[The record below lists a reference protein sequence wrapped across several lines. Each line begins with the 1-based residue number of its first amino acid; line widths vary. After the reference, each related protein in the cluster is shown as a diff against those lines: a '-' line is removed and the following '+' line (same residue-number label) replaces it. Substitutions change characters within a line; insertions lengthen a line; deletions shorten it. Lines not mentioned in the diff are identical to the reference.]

1 MKNERWI
8 ADALRQLSEQDLQRQ
23 LPPETPPVPRRTT
36 VNFSSNDYLG
46 LRRNPDV
53 IRTAM
58 AYLRRFGTSA
68 GASRLLSGSLECHR
82 ELEELLAQ
90 FKGYPAS
97 LLFGSGY
104 LANCGVVPALVGR
117 GDVVVADRLVH
128 ASLVDSI
135 LLSGARLLRFRHND
149 PEHLD
154 ALLDRSV
161 GRRKLVVTESVFSMD
176 GDVAPLKEVVSVAVR
191 HGAMVFVDEAHATG
205 IFGREG
211 SGLVC
216 AESLCESV
224 NISMGTLSK
233 ALASYGGFVC
243 CSSAMKDFLIN
254 RARTFI
260 YSTALP
266 PPAAGAAIAA
276 LKWLKRHPD
285 AGSLLLRRASLFRRR
300 LASAGLNVGS
310 GQSQIVPLI
319 VGDNQNALVLAERL
333 RREGLLVRAIRPPT
347 VPPGTSRVRFSITLQ
362 MSPETLQECADIIIK
377 AAQDIGLV

>member
-53 IRTAM
+53 IRTAV

-154 ALLDRSV
+154 ALLDKSV

-266 PPAAGAAIAA
+266 PSAAGAAIAA
-276 LKWLKRHPD
+276 LNQTP
-285 AGSLLLRRASLFRRR
+285 SRRR
-300 LASAGLNVGS
+300 LPPVAPRIIIPQAPCLRRTQRGVRPKPDCAPHCRRQSECLGPGRTPASRRFVGPCYQTTDRSAGHVAR
-310 GQSQIVPLI
+310 P
-319 VGDNQNALVLAERL
+319 VLDHTPDVTRNL
-333 RREGLLVRAIRPPT
+333 TGMCRYRN
-347 VPPGTSRVRFSITLQ
+347 
-362 MSPETLQECADIIIK
+362 
-377 AAQDIGLV
+377 QDIGLV